1 MQSVNELMWYYR
13 HRHWTLKDFAIIGC
27 SFVMYIVLK
36 ITLPKIFKSTD
47 ERMLDK
53 ISWGIAIVSMIV
65 LIFAT

>member
-13 HRHWTLKDFAIIGC
+13 HRHWTLKDFALC
-27 SFVMYIVLK
+27 TCAFVLYIVCK

-53 ISWGIAIVSMIV
+53 ISWGIAMVS
-65 LIFAT
+65 LIALAFAT